1 MDDVKILK
9 NGTSKYPKLLE
20 NIKNSPKE
28 LYIEGDE
35 NILNFPSITIV
46 GSRNMTDY
54 GRNMTKEIVRELT
67 LAGMCI
73 ISGLAVGIDSVAHQT
88 CLDYGGK
95 TVAVLG
101 SGLKKIYPKEN
112 KDLYRKIIENG
123 GCAVS
128 EQEPDSE
135 AKKINFPARNRIV
148 SGLSLATVVI
158 EATYRSGTSI
168 TANFAFEQG
177 KKVFCIPN
185 SIGNKN
191 SSGTINLLKK
201 GAKLI
206 TSGKEILYELGII
219 DEIDKYDE
227 LAELNRLNKI
237 ELLEQEE
244 LSQLDEQ
251 AKKIYFYI
259 KDNKIVNSEI
269 MCNELKISIQNMNMY
284 LTILELKGLILNK
297 NGNKYVLRDELYV

>member
-112 KDLYRKIIENG
+112 KNLYRKIIENG

-135 AKKINFPARNRIV
+135 VKKVNFPARNRIV

-158 EATYRSGTSI
+158 EATYRSGTNI